1 MSVPEENK
9 SGLGTERTGSTWG
22 EGEYRFTRENI
33 YSDAHFEPAGAATEP
48 PRYYKP
54 PERPVREPKPRRK
67 RQAGRGGLAAL
78 CLLCILLGAG
88 LGAWIADQRADVKL
102 AALEERLS
110 AEFEQQLSTVENQLS
125 IASASPEAAPGSG
138 GLSGAQIFD
147 LGKDQVVGI
156 KTEVTYT
163 NFFGMTTS
171 TAVNG
176 SGFIYSAD
184 GYILTNYHV
193 VETAYLNSLDVTV
206 MTYDGTEYIA
216 TIVGVE
222 SANDIA
228 LLKIEATGLSPVT
241 VGSSDE
247 IVMGETVYA
256 IGNPLGELA
265 YSMSTGTVS
274 GLNRVIVTD
283 SVAEGI
289 NMFQIDAAVNHGNSG
304 GPVYN
309 SRGEVIGIVTAKSGE
324 SDAEGIGFAIP
335 ISDASSIADDL
346 ITKGYV
352 TGKAYLG
359 VRLDERY
366 NSMYAQ
372 FYGMP
377 LGAYVYSV
385 ESGGAAELAGLQP
398 GDIITGIDDL
408 TVSSYSELKSVLR
421 RYSAGDSAAISFYR
435 SGETY
440 TSTIVFAE
448 ATPAGMSG
456 NSTQVL
462 DAYSS
467 EQS

>member
-1 MSVPEENK
+1 MADPEEYMP
-9 SGLGTERTGSTWG
+9 GQGPQRTGDGWND
-22 EGEYRFTRENI
+22 GEYRLGRDSI

-48 PRYYKP
+48 PRYYRP
-54 PERPVREPKPRRK
+54 PERPVRAPKPKRK
-67 RQAGRGGLAAL
+67 KGNGWGRAVTL
-78 CLLCILLGAG
+78 CLLCTLLGGALGAG
-88 LGAWIADQRADVKL
+88 IAERRADAKL
-102 AALEERLS
+102 SALEQSLNRSLEQQSAELESKIRAANAALDSSS
-110 AEFEQQLSTVENQLS
+110 A
-125 IASASPEAAPGSG
+125 SG
-138 GLSGAQIFD
+138 GLSGAQIFES
-147 LGKDQVVGI
+147 GKNQVVGI

-176 SGFIYSAD
+176 SGFVFTED

-193 VETAYLNSLDVTV
+193 IETAYANGLDVTV
-206 MTYDGTEYIA
+206 MTFDGAEHTA
-216 TIVGVE
+216 SIVGVE

-228 LLKIEATGLSPVT
+228 VLKIEASGLSPIS
-241 VGSSDE
+241 VGNSDD

-274 GLNRVIVTD
+274 GLNRVIVTEN
-283 SVAEGI
+283 VAEGI

-309 SRGEVIGIVTAKSGE
+309 SRGEVIGVVTAKSGA
-324 SDAEGIGFAIP
+324 SDAEGIGFAVP
-335 ISDASSIADDL
+335 INDVVSIAEDL

-377 LGAYVYSV
+377 LGAYIYSV
-385 ESGGAAELAGLQP
+385 DSGGAAALAGIEA
-398 GDIITGIDDL
+398 GDIITGIDGW

-421 RYSAGDSAAISFYR
+421 RYSAGDSAAINYYR
-435 SGETY
+435 SGEMH
-440 TSTIVFAE
+440 SANVVFGE
-448 ATPAGMSG
+448 AVPSSMNNPS
-456 NSTQVL
+456 QVL
-462 DAYSS
+462 DPYTSA
-467 EQS
+467 QN